1 MAGSG
6 VKLAGAFYNYYRS
19 KLIEMKN
26 ILVPVDFSP
35 FSFSAAKKAVFIAEK
50 TNATVHLL
58 HVVNAP
64 SDWNKI
70 SLQAQQ
76 EFPEVEARIVEAE
89 MKLEKLMADAL
100 FEKCKVKT
108 NVRGG
113 AIYEAIVDFAESKK
127 MDLITIGAHGADE
140 TKELFVGSTTQRVI
154 RMATC
159 PVLSVKKNA
168 ELKSVDRILF
178 LSDFEED
185 ISDAID
191 TVTKLAEIMNASV
204 DFLYVNTP
212 ANFTDTSTA
221 EARMAKYIP
230 QQTKVAFQS
239 FVYNDFDK
247 DRGMLNFMKRR
258 KPDLITMITH
268 ARKGKP
274 AYVLSVTDTMVF
286 HNDIPVLSMVL
297 RKP

>member
-1 MAGSG
+1 
-6 VKLAGAFYNYYRS
+6 
-19 KLIEMKN
+19 MKN
-26 ILVPVDFSP
+26 ILVPVDFSA
-35 FSFSAAKKAVFIAEK
+35 FSFNAARKAVFIAEK
-50 TNATVHLL
+50 TNAEVHLL

-64 SDWNKI
+64 SDWNSI

-76 EFPEVEARIVEAE
+76 EFPEVEARVVEAE
-89 MKLEKLMADAL
+89 MKMEKLLNDAI
-100 FEKCKVKT
+100 FERSKVKT
-108 NVRGG
+108 YVQGG
-113 AIYEAIVDFAESKK
+113 TIYEVITEFARHRK

-159 PVLSVKKNA
+159 PVLSVKKNS

-185 ISDAID
+185 ISNAIE
-191 TVTKLAEIMNASV
+191 TIIQLAEIMAASV
-204 DFLYVNTP
+204 ELLYINTP
-212 ANFTDTSTA
+212 ANFTDTETA
-221 EARMAKYIP
+221 EARMSKYIP
-230 QQTKVAFQS
+230 KASKVKFQS
-239 FVYNDFDK
+239 FIYNDFDK
-247 DRGMLNFMKRR
+247 DKGMLAFMKRN

-274 AYVLSVTDTMVF
+274 AYLLSMTDTIVF
-286 HNDIPVLSMVL
+286 HADIPVLSMVL

>member
-1 MAGSG
+1 
-6 VKLAGAFYNYYRS
+6 
-19 KLIEMKN
+19 MKN

-35 FSFSAAKKAVFIAEK
+35 FSFNAARKAVYIAEK

-58 HVVNAP
+58 YVVNAP
-64 SDWNKI
+64 SDWNNI

-76 EFPEVEARIVEAE
+76 EFPEVEARVVEAE
-89 MKLEKLMADAL
+89 MKIEKLAADAL
-100 FEKCKVKT
+100 FENCKVKT
-108 NVRGG
+108 YVQGG
-113 AIYEAIVDFAESKK
+113 SVYEVIVEFAQTHK

-159 PVLSVKKNA
+159 PVLSVKKNS

-185 ISDAID
+185 ISNAIEII
-191 TVTKLAEIMNASV
+191 TQLAGLLQASV
-204 DFLYVNTP
+204 DLLYVNTP

-221 EARMAKYIP
+221 EARMSKYIP
-230 QQTKVAFQS
+230 KDSKVKFQS
-239 FVYNDFDK
+239 FIYNDFDK
-247 DRGMLNFMKRR
+247 DKGMLAFMKRS

-286 HNDIPVLSMVL
+286 HADIPVLSMVL

>member
-1 MAGSG
+1 
-6 VKLAGAFYNYYRS
+6 
-19 KLIEMKN
+19 MKN

-35 FSFSAAKKAVFIAEK
+35 FSFNAARKAVYIAEK

-64 SDWNKI
+64 SDWSNI

-76 EFPEVEARIVEAE
+76 EFPEVEARVAEAE
-89 MKLEKLMADAL
+89 VKIEKLAADAL
-100 FEKCKVKT
+100 FENCKLKT
-108 NVRGG
+108 YVRGG
-113 AIYEAIVDFAESKK
+113 TIYEVIAEFAQTHK
-127 MDLITIGAHGADE
+127 MDLITIGAHGSDE

-159 PVLSVKKNA
+159 PVLSVKQNS

-185 ISDAID
+185 VSNAID
-191 TVTKLAEIMNASV
+191 TIVQLAELLQASV
-204 DFLYVNTP
+204 DLLYVNTP

-221 EARMAKYIP
+221 EARMSKYIP
-230 QQTKVAFQS
+230 KDSKVKFQS
-239 FVYNDFDK
+239 FIYNDFDK
-247 DRGMLNFMKRR
+247 DKGMLAFMKRS

-286 HNDIPVLSMVL
+286 HADIPVLSMVL